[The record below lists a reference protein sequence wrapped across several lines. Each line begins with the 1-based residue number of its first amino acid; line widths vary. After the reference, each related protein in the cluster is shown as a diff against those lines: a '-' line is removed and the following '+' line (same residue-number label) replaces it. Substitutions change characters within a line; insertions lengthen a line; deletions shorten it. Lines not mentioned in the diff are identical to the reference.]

1 MIVHIDTEQHGS
13 VYRGGGFSIIIIANV
28 YVAFTTYQAGSQ
40 HLISPSDDLTRW
52 MLLLSPFY
60 RQLNLRDVK

>member
-28 YVAFTTYQAGSQ
+28 YVAFTYQAGSQ

-52 MLLLSPFY
+52 MLLLSPF
-60 RQLNLRDVK
+60 